1 MMCHEALRKCH
12 VLSWSPLS
20 VRLRSVPPAAAP
32 NAANIADGGVGAA
45 AGSSGKRD
53 PVSRVSRAGAGGCRR
68 RRGFAHLIAR
78 ARPSAHF
85 ARHALSLSKRASG
98 PRGPLQGRVM
108 FCHGALRKC
117 HVLSWSLLSVRLRSV
132 LPVAAR
138 NAANIADGGV
148 GAAAAPNAANIADGG
163 VGAATGSSGKQDPVS
178 RVSRARPRARQ
189 RAFAPARFARLIARA
204 SRRAHVSR
212 RFLRAF
218 FAPAL
223 ARSRRRND
231 PRIPLPPAL
240 F

>member
-20 VRLRSVPPAAAP
+20 VRLRSVLPAAAS

-108 FCHGALRKC
+108 FCHEALRKC

-138 NAANIADGGV
+138 
-148 GAAAAPNAANIADGG
+148 NAANIADGG

-218 FAPAL
+218 FAPAP